1 MSIGAQFA
9 GLDMEN
15 LIGGPLSAAA
25 NASVKLA
32 KSTADFINTVGFNP
46 DKSAR
51 TMLFKY
57 EKSDADALG
66 NPIRNEMSLQVPL
79 LAIVPIPN
87 LQIDEVN
94 IIFDMEVKECEKAES
109 SLDAGGSFSA
119 SVGIGPFRVSISGS
133 VSVHQSNTRSSDNSA
148 KYHVDVRAANH
159 GTPEGLS
166 RVLDI
171 LAASAA
177 PTLLAS
183 KMVDNDGKEA
193 DAAAKD
199 KRAKLQT
206 SYENQQRLG
215 TACKAASEQYESS
228 IKGMK
233 DSALSFLNSQKM
245 EVQTKL
251 NAIADVKEEG
261 ETPEKQKEIAEK
273 NKKNDSD
280 RAKYMEVLQG
290 LSNSWNRVISD
301 SRMTVEAVYNNKD
314 GNDITKLFDMKKV
327 KADGSDLDPIA
338 SEDIGTIKN
347 YFDNAVQNYKTFK
360 EQEKSLAD
368 ERANYNAL
376 LMKR

>member
-15 LIGGPLSAAA
+15 LIGGPLSAAS

-32 KSTADFINTVGFNP
+32 RSTADFINTVGFNP

-57 EKSDADALG
+57 EKSDMDPLG

-133 VSVHQSNTRSSDNSA
+133 VSVHQSNTRSTDNSA

-171 LAASAA
+171 LSAAAA
-177 PTLLAS
+177 PTLLTS
-183 KMVDNDGKEA
+183 KMVDSNGNEA
-193 DAAAKD
+193 DAATKD
-199 KRAKLQT
+199 KRAKLQA
-206 SYENQQRLG
+206 SYEKQQQLG
-215 TACKAASEQYESS
+215 TSCKAASDQYEAS
-228 IKGMK
+228 IKGLK
-233 DSALSFLNSQKM
+233 DSAQSFLNSQRM

-251 NAIADVKEEG
+251 NAITDVKG
-261 ETPEKQKEIAEK
+261 DDDTAKTTNKQ
-273 NKKNDSD
+273 NDENRSKFMD
-280 RAKYMEVLQG
+280 VLQG
-290 LSNSWNRVISD
+290 LNNSWNRVISD
-301 SRMTVEAVYNNKD
+301 ARMTVEAVYTNEK
-314 GNDITKLFDMKKV
+314 NDITSLFDMKKANTDV
-327 KADGSDLDPIA
+327 PELTKVDEG
-338 SEDIGTIKN
+338 DIGTIKS
-347 YFDNAVQNYKTFK
+347 YFDSAVQNYKSFK
-360 EQEKSLAD
+360 QQEKSLTD
-368 ERANYNAL
+368 ERASYNTL

>member
-9 GLDMEN
+9 GLDMEK

-25 NASVKLA
+25 NASINLA
-32 KSTADFINTVGFNP
+32 QSTADFINNVGFNP

-51 TMLFKY
+51 TMVFKY
-57 EKSDADALG
+57 EKSDMDPLG

-94 IIFDMEVKECEKAES
+94 ILFDMEVKECEKSES
-109 SLDAGGSFSA
+109 ALDAGGSFSA
-119 SVGIGPFRVSISGS
+119 SVGIGPFKVSISGS

-159 GTPEGLS
+159 GTPEGLA

-171 LAASAA
+171 LAAAAA

-183 KMVDNDGKEA
+183 KMVDNNGKEA
-193 DAAAKD
+193 DAATKD
-199 KRAKLQT
+199 KRAKLQA

-215 TACKAASEQYESS
+215 TACKAASEQYENA
-228 IKGMK
+228 IKRLK
-233 DSALSFLNSQKM
+233 DSSLSFLNAQKM

-251 NAIADVKEEG
+251 NATADSD
-261 ETPEKQKEIAEK
+261 A
-273 NKKNDSD
+273 D
-280 RAKYMEVLQG
+280 RAKYMDVLQG
-290 LSNSWNRVISD
+290 LSNSWDRVIAD
-301 SRMTVEAVYNNKD
+301 SRMTVEAMYGKTETANMSS
-314 GNDITKLFDMKKV
+314 LFAMKKV
-327 KADGSDLDPIA
+327 DANA
-338 SEDIGTIKN
+338 SALVTVVEGDIPTIKTC
-347 YFDNAVQNYKTFK
+347 FDDAVQDYKAFK
-360 EQEKSLAD
+360 EQEKLLAK

-376 LMKR
+376 LMKH